1 MSLLITVIVMFA
13 IKRLN
18 MMVLML
24 VSFCDRAGKVKML
37 KMHSIIGKCSFI
49 NWCQKVQ
56 QDHHGDWQPQQQWQ
70 RHHQHQHGVSLIKI
84 CTGWPKSKFANS
96 NGYTFENTHIWSH
109 IGKAKMCFRGLH
121 LYLVSSPLFT
131 IFRNKCR
138 PSKHILALTTW
149 GQKYIFSEL

>member
-1 MSLLITVIVMFA
+1 
-13 IKRLN
+13 
-18 MMVLML
+18 
-24 VSFCDRAGKVKML
+24 
-37 KMHSIIGKCSFI
+37 MHSIIGKCSFI

-121 LYLVSSPLFT
+121 LFSVFSCLLT
-131 IFRNKCR
+131 IFKNKCR
-138 PSKHILALTTW
+138 PPKNHFGFTNMGSENHTFRDIVIWISKIWFGSPCMCSTNVDLHMM
-149 GQKYIFSEL
+149 